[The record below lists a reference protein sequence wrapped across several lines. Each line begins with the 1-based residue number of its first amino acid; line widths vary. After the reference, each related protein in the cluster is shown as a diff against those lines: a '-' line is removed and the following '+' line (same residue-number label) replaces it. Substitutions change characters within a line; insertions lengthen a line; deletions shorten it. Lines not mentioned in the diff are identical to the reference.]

1 MIKISKKMVRF
12 TIIST
17 LRDVSCLPAGRGIA
31 ENPSLIIWSGD
42 NRGKAKVA
50 RSSGDLI
57 MTGPIMTGPIM
68 TTKRKGGTQ
77 LPSRRAVPPSA
88 ICDDDDDIVSITD
101 LKPAH

>member
-57 MTGPIMTGPIM
+57 MTGLIMTE
-68 TTKRKGGTQ
+68 KRKGGTQ

-88 ICDDDDDIVSITD
+88 ICDDDDDILSITD